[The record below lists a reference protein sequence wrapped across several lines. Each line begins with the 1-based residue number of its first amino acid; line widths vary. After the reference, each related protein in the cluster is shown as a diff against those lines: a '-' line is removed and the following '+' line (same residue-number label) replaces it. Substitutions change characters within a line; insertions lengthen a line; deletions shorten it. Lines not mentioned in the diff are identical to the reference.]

1 MGGTRKMI
9 LQYQHNDTP
18 VPNMRY
24 SSTSLLILQYQIAN
38 TEKDTVV

>member
-9 LQYQHNDTP
+9 LQYQQFDTP
-18 VPNMRY
+18 VPAIRY
-24 SSTSLLILQYQIAN
+24 SSTSLLVLQYQIAN